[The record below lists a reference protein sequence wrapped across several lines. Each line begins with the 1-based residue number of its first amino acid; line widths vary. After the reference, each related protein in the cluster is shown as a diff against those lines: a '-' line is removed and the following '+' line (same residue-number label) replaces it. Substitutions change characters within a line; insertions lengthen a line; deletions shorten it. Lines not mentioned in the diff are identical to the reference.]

1 MINKFC
7 FTFILILLSA
17 ASAATSANQDWAK
30 ALEAQLE
37 SKYTITKRSI
47 FGRYK
52 NIGTVMVIIKE
63 GIQVEPPKAV
73 MRPTV
78 IRAGKLERTGTGGI
92 ILGTKARVLRP
103 GDQVY
108 LYDVHV
114 SKRGVELIIATT
126 ETFDIVVKGTTE
138 STPFKT
144 ALLFKFEPGFLARA
158 TLTDVLK
165 DINSFIVSE
174 SEAEVASTKTVQM
187 GQSPEEVQEIFGRPG
202 KIIELGNK
210 LIYVYDDIK
219 ITFRDGKVAD
229 VE

>member
-1 MINKFC
+1 MIYKFC
-7 FTFILILLSA
+7 ISFIIFLLSVGSVA
-17 ASAATSANQDWAK
+17 ALAGQDWAK

-37 SKYTITKRSI
+37 SKYTITQRSI

-52 NIGTVMVIIKE
+52 NIGTVLIILKD
-63 GIQVEPPKAV
+63 GIQVEPPKVV

-78 IRAGKLERTGTGGI
+78 IKAGKLERTGTGGI
-92 ILGTKARVLRP
+92 ILGTNARVLRP
-103 GDQVY
+103 GDRVY
-108 LYDVHV
+108 LYDVNV
-114 SKRGVELIIATT
+114 SKKGVTLIIATT

-158 TLTDVLK
+158 SLTDVLK
-165 DINSFIVSE
+165 DINIFIVSE
-174 SEAEVASTKTVQM
+174 SEADAASTKTVQM
-187 GQSPEEVQEIFGRPG
+187 GQSPEEVKEIFGRPG
-202 KIIELGNK
+202 KIIELGSK